1 LNATEVIAEFRAKKN
16 IYRTQAD
23 LEKVD
28 SGSSSSESDDDDA
41 KAKNKRAKKAAG
53 HQLTAEILLNIPAE
67 PREGTLPILQCTE
80 AMQLDTLPQATL
92 KRLQKMV
99 PIIKLLPVPPKE
111 NHLIAFLRSAGF
123 NRDDLDTNICA
134 RPAASQL
141 NNIHNACILLTHGI
155 GNTLPGK
162 LPSLLAIF
170 ALAVSTAPL
179 ANCRRRRLDTPQ
191 EALQH
196 AIRNLQSQRTK
207 LALTLRGEGSV
218 KCGSAGEDV
227 PPSSCS
233 SSAPPAPTHVAS
245 KAAGHYKITSL
256 PRKPPDATT
265 TSMPVLAGDGLI

>member
-1 LNATEVIAEFRAKKN
+1 LNATEVIAEFRAKRN

-155 GNTLPGK
+155 GNTIPGK

-196 AIRNLQSQRTK
+196 AKRNLQSQRTK
-207 LALTLRGEGSV
+207 LALTLAIPRDHHLAVTHHSGFTPARARLFRSHQSQGSRPQLQ
-218 KCGSAGEDV
+218 
-227 PPSSCS
+227 PPKKEL
-233 SSAPPAPTHVAS
+233 TQQGDS
-245 KAAGHYKITSL
+245 KARWLKA
-256 PRKPPDATT
+256 R
-265 TSMPVLAGDGLI
+265 